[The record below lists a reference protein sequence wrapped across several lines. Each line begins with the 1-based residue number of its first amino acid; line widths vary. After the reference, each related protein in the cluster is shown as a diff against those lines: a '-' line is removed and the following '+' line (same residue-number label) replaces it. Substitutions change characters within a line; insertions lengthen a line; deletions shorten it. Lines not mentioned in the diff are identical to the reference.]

1 MSSELS
7 REQLERILDA
17 VETIEECLERLVR
30 ARDEIDR
37 GQYHE
42 DEDMQAIVER
52 RFLTSSPR

>member
-37 GQYHE
+37 GIITRTKICRQLWS
-42 DEDMQAIVER
+42 DD
-52 RFLTSSPR
+52 S